1 VGCGFP
7 TPCSQRAAMPAVR
20 AFFGF
25 FSGFRRVG
33 CDFGLIPHG
42 WVAPAKNAL
51 FAGKMTA
58 VAVLQHNRRHELKKK
73 NPIVKVSFQYRGTE
87 AQFRTF
93 LESLV
98 RSYVAVSYSDT
109 NAKEESV
116 ASVEKEHQSK

>member
-1 VGCGFP
+1 
-7 TPCSQRAAMPAVR
+7 
-20 AFFGF
+20 
-25 FSGFRRVG
+25 
-33 CDFGLIPHG
+33 
-42 WVAPAKNAL
+42 
-51 FAGKMTA
+51 
-58 VAVLQHNRRHELKKK
+58 LKKK